1 MVINLTLKTN
11 IMIYSIYYPVLLTDG
26 EYHEVR
32 FSAEFSEEDN
42 GLEDRTYLSMCGKVQ
57 WAEELYNLQDNNEIR
72 KASESLA
79 VKEAFDVSVKT
90 GKEFF
95 EI

>member
-1 MVINLTLKTN
+1 
-11 IMIYSIYYPVLLTDG
+11 MIHSIYYPVLLTDG

-32 FSAEFSEEDN
+32 FSAEFVEEDN
-42 GLEDRTYLSMCGKVQ
+42 GLEDRTYYFMFGKVQ
-57 WAEELYNLQDNNEIR
+57 WAEELYTLKDNNEIR
-72 KASESLA
+72 KVAES
-79 VKEAFDVSVKT
+79 KEIEDAFEENVKT